1 MEKEFS
7 VKSTKN
13 EILAAYEELL
23 AKVKDQ
29 KSDQPKQIQE
39 ETRKKEVVV
48 KASENSTE
56 GIVNGIA
63 SLKLGVAKELD
74 KLSEQ
79 LTAEYKKLEQIQLA
93 INLEKKN
100 LQELYEV
107 TANADSLAAML
118 LAQKEKK
125 AQFEAE
131 MTLKKAELEEKMKTE
146 SSNFDEKISTEKE
159 SFETAMKAQ
168 KEQWKLDQA
177 KWNEQQKELKDSTE
191 KQRKR
196 EEEDYLYNLKLTRKK
211 ETDLYDEKK
220 AKLEKDLIEKK
231 AAFEKEISERE
242 AKVNAAEA
250 ELNELR
256 AKASGFPKE
265 LEKAITTTE
274 KAVAEKLTMQFSF
287 EKQLTA
293 KQTEGELKLREQTIT
308 TLQSKIKDL
317 EAANKELSGKS
328 ITAENTV
335 KDIAIKAIESARKLQ
350 IIDKTRDSQEKD

>member
-1 MEKEFS
+1 
-7 VKSTKN
+7 
-13 EILAAYEELL
+13 
-23 AKVKDQ
+23 
-29 KSDQPKQIQE
+29 
-39 ETRKKEVVV
+39 
-48 KASENSTE
+48 
-56 GIVNGIA
+56 
-63 SLKLGVAKELD
+63 
-74 KLSEQ
+74 
-79 LTAEYKKLEQIQLA
+79 
-93 INLEKKN
+93 
-100 LQELYEV
+100 
-107 TANADSLAAML
+107 
-118 LAQKEKK
+118 
-125 AQFEAE
+125 
-131 MTLKKAELEEKMKTE
+131 
-146 SSNFDEKISTEKE
+146 
-159 SFETAMKAQ
+159 MKAQ

-177 KWNEQQKELKDSTE
+177 KWNEQQKEIKDSTE

-196 EEEDYLYNLKLTRKK
+196 EEEDYLYNLKLNRKK

-317 EAANKELSGKS
+317 EVSNKELSGKS

>member
-7 VKSTKN
+7 AKSTKN

-23 AKVKDQ
+23 TKVKQQ

-39 ETRKKEVVV
+39 ETRKKEVVS

-56 GIVNGIA
+56 GIVNGIV

-79 LTAEYKKLEQIQLA
+79 LTAEYKKLEQIQFA
-93 INLEKKN
+93 ITLEKKN
-100 LQELYEV
+100 LEELYEV

-125 AQFEAE
+125 AQFEIE
-131 MTLKKAELEEKMKTE
+131 MALKKSELEEKMKTE
-146 SSNFDEKISTEKE
+146 RSAFDEKITIEKE
-159 SFETAMKAQ
+159 NFDATMRAQ
-168 KEQWKLDQA
+168 KELWKVDQQ
-177 KWNEQQKELKDSTE
+177 KWTDQQKELKDNTE

-196 EEEDYLYNLKLTRKK
+196 EEEEYLYNLKLTRKK
-211 ETDLYDEKK
+211 ETDAYEEKK
-220 AKLEKDLIEKK
+220 TKLEKELTDKK
-231 AAFEKEISERE
+231 TAFEKEISERE
-242 AKVNAAEA
+242 SKVLTAEA
-250 ELNELR
+250 ELLELR
-256 AKASGFPKE
+256 AKALSYPKE

-274 KAVAEKLTMQFSF
+274 KAITEKLSVQFNF

-293 KQTEGELKLREQTIT
+293 KQTEGELKLRDQTIN
-308 TLQSKIKDL
+308 TLQSKIKDI
-317 EAANKELSGKS
+317 ETANKELSGKT

-350 IIDKTRDSQEKD
+350 IIDKGRENQEKD